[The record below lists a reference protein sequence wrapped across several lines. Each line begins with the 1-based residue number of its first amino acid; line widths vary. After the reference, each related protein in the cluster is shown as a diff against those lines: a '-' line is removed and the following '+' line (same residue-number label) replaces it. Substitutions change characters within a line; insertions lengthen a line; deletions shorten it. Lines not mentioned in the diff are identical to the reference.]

1 MRKTLLVGLGL
12 TVAAVLVVFVS
23 AGLDL
28 DLEPVALL
36 GVALGG
42 VIALVPDRSPLVR
55 LAGFAGGFSVAWVGY
70 LLRAGLLPDSAGGRA
85 VAVAFVVVAAVAIAA
100 LTLGRVPLWSTL
112 LGAAAFAGAY
122 EYTYAAAP
130 PEVASTS
137 LSAATSLLLTVA
149 VGLLAAAAFAPG
161 GEQSVAPTR
170 PRAASKPTDDAE
182 NTSLDDLMMENAK

>member
-1 MRKTLLVGLGL
+1 MRKTLLVGLVL

-28 DLEPVALL
+28 ELEPVALL

-42 VIALVPDRSPLVR
+42 VIALVPDRTPFMR
-55 LAGFAGGFSVAWVGY
+55 LAGFAGGVVAAWIGY
-70 LLRAGLLPDSAGGRA
+70 LLRAAVLPDSSGGRA
-85 VAVAFVVVAAVAIAA
+85 VVVALVIVLATAIAA
-100 LTLGRVPLWSTL
+100 LSLGRIALWSTL

-137 LSAATSLLLTVA
+137 VSAATALFLTVA
-149 VGLLAAAAFAPG
+149 VGFLATGLMAPA
-161 GEQSVAPTR
+161 GERAVERGTR
-170 PRAASKPTDDAE
+170 AYRPADDDLE
-182 NTSLDDLMMENAK
+182 TTSLDDMMMENTK